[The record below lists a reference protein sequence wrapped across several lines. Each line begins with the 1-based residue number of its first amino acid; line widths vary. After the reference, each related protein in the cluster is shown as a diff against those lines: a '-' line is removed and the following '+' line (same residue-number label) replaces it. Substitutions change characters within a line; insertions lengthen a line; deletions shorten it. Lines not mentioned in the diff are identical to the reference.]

1 MKVNSC
7 RNRFEKKDW
16 QERMVQKRKTNG
28 REGEGEAEYKRK
40 LE

>member
-28 REGEGEAEYKRK
+28 REREREKQNINES
-40 LE
+40 